1 MRWTVR
7 RTLVVVVAVACWW
20 GAQPARAD
28 GPQNTNGKLSG
39 LKITETKCQS
49 VRLEFARVKTFEN
62 KPIDRFQLYRDG
74 RLVGDTTAAN
84 LSPGVTTVIL
94 YDHLFEPASGRLYKY
109 QVAALLTTTTGEVV
123 SPLSDPVA
131 FRASRS
137 LCMIRAT
144 GQMKKLVV
152 VPALPKDI
160 SDISPDQVVE
170 ETRLKEMFDTNET
183 SVLNFFKQNSIA
195 NGQEQ
200 WGGPALEFTK
210 AYKLNLTSDDYKKK
224 DKDPAVAIALDKE
237 LNLIRDEI
245 TFTNPK
251 AYLKSQTVFAF
262 VIMGVPAGSQGDFV
276 TLGGPSFLPSNPPT
290 MMGPVMHELGH
301 RLGLYHAEKIRTA
314 NLSTAACTT
323 STALPFG
330 TDPFSAARDCP
341 GSGKAD
347 NADAMGSG
355 TLAPFSAFSR
365 HVLFGS
371 LRIKVLQSDAKKSK
385 AVRLYSITYK
395 GPPPPDVVR
404 AEGVWFVLDK
414 LDPSGDSFYILEY
427 RPAGTSVFTQAI
439 NTGCPEVP
447 GIHVRFR
454 PSRRVQPSGEPVQ
467 TYIAAVNCPDYSVAA
482 KAKTR
487 TYDSTTGLTVEVT
500 DMTESFA
507 DVVLT
512 WK

>member
-7 RTLVVVVAVACWW
+7 RTFVVVVAVACWW

-39 LKITETKCQS
+39 LKIAEKETKCQS
-49 VRLEFARVKTFEN
+49 VKFTFPRVKTFKNET
-62 KPIDRFQLYRDG
+62 IERFQLYRDG
-74 RLVGDTTAAN
+74 RLVGDTIAAN
-84 LSPGVTTVIL
+84 LSPGGTTVIL

-109 QVAALLTTTTGEVV
+109 QVAALTTTTGEVV
-123 SPLSDPVA
+123 SPLSDPVV

-137 LCMIRAT
+137 LCSLSRME
-144 GQMKKLVV
+144 KLVV
-152 VPALPKDI
+152 VPALPKGI
-160 SDISPDQVVE
+160 SADSPDQVVE
-170 ETRLKEMFDTNET
+170 ETRLKEMFKTNET
-183 SVLNFFKQNSIA
+183 SVLNFFKENSIKY
-195 NGQEQ
+195 GQKH
-200 WGGPALEFTK
+200 WDGPVIEFTK
-210 AYKLNLTSDDYKKK
+210 AYELKLSIDEYKAKN
-224 DKDPAVAIALDKE
+224 PAILDAVEQE
-237 LNLIRDEI
+237 LIVIRDQI
-245 TFTNPK
+245 TSTNPK
-251 AYLKSQTVFAF
+251 MYLKSKTVFAF
-262 VIMGVPAGSQGDFV
+262 VVMGAP
-276 TLGGPSFLPSNPPT
+276 LGGKSGDNFVKVGGFGFLPSSPPT
-290 MMGPVMHELGH
+290 AMGPVMHELGH
-301 RLGLYHAEKIRTA
+301 QLGLDHANSVKIA

-330 TDPFSAARDCP
+330 TDPFIAVRDCAAS
-341 GSGKAD
+341 SGYGDTAD
-347 NADAMGSG
+347 VMGGG

-365 HVLFGS
+365 HVLFGRS
-371 LRIKVLQSDAKKSK
+371 RIKVRQSDAKKSK
-385 AVRLYSITYK
+385 AVRLYSITYL
-395 GPPPPDVVR
+395 GTPPLDGWR
-404 AEGVWFVLDK
+404 GEDAWFVLDK

-427 RPAGTSVFTQAI
+427 RPAGASVFTQAI

-467 TYIAAVNCPDYSVAA
+467 TYIASNGCPNDSVAT